1 MKIGITYDIKEAYGF
16 NTLDINF
23 TDFMNAADVTYI
35 KETLEK
41 CGHCVTLIG
50 NSTQL
55 ITFLSQNPTI
65 DLVFNLSWGYRG
77 RNREGLIPAVLEAY
91 NIPHTGTDAFGCSLC
106 LDKIQTKLIA
116 SYLQIPTPQFFV
128 VTNDNLKNFCS
139 NIPIPFPMVLKPSR
153 EGTGMGV
160 TLVNTYSEYI
170 DTLKKLL
177 KLYNEPILCE
187 EYIEGDEVTVPLLEN
202 EKGIYAV
209 DVLSILTVGGK
220 PIPLYDASIKTAHTY
235 KKQLSTLSPQI
246 NDKVKEYSCSI
257 FSFMQGNGYGRAD
270 FRISEEGIP
279 YFLEMAPLPLLA
291 PYSSFNLCTSLVGM
305 TDEEVLLQ
313 IIQSACKKY
322 KIEYYV

>member
-23 TDFMNAADVTYI
+23 TDFMTAADVTYI
-35 KETLEK
+35 KKNLEN
-41 CGHCVTLIG
+41 CGHSVTLIG
-50 NSTQL
+50 NSAQL
-55 ITFLSQNPTI
+55 ITYLSQKPMI

-77 RNREGLIPAVLEAY
+77 RNREGLIPAILEAY

-116 SYLQIPTPQFFV
+116 SYLQIPTPQFFI
-128 VTNDNLKNFCS
+128 VTNENLENYSS
-139 NIPIPFPMVLKPSR
+139 NIPIPFPIVLKPSR

-170 DTLKKLL
+170 ETLKKLL

-202 EKGIYAV
+202 DKGIYAV
-209 DVLSILTVGGK
+209 DVLSILTMDGK
-220 PIPLYDASIKTAHTY
+220 PIPLYDASIKTTHRY
-235 KKQLSTLSPQI
+235 QKQLSVLPSYI
-246 NDKVKEYSCSI
+246 NDIVKEYSCSI

-270 FRISEEGIP
+270 FRISKEGVP

-291 PYSSFNLCTSLVGM
+291 PYSSFNICTSLKGM
-305 TDEEVLLQ
+305 TDEDILVQ
-313 IIQSACKKY
+313 ILQSACKKY
-322 KIEYYV
+322 QIEYYI